1 MRIVSVICVLAL
13 AIITGCESSPL
24 TQQLITLKEENRQ
37 LQSSLA
43 QADEQNQQMKQQ
55 VQTLGTL
62 PPDIRIE
69 NLYNVQKINVTR
81 YTNLYDVDEDGRD
94 EKLVVYIQPI
104 DEEGDIVK
112 ASGAVDVELW
122 NLDKKNGDALL
133 RKWHVEPQE
142 LKESWFATLLTIN
155 YRLPFDVADIVTGD
169 EKALTV
175 KVTFTDYVSGK
186 VLQEQRTF
194 KPLHPK
200 AL

>member
-1 MRIVSVICVLAL
+1 VSVICGLAL
-13 AIITGCESSPL
+13 AVVAGCETAPL
-24 TQQLITLKEENRQ
+24 TEQVIALREENRN
-37 LQSSLA
+37 LQSRLE
-43 QADEQNQQMKQQ
+43 QADDQNQQLQQ
-55 VQTLGTL
+55 QLQVLGTL
-62 PPDIRIE
+62 PPDIRLE
-69 NLYNVQKINVTR
+69 NLYNVQKIKVTR
-81 YTNLYDVDEDGRD
+81 YTNLYDVDEDGHY

-112 ASGAVDVELW
+112 ASGTVDVQLW

-133 RKWHVEPQE
+133 NQWHVEPQE
-142 LKESWFATLLTIN
+142 LKKSWFATLLTIN
-155 YRLPFDVADIVTGD
+155 YRLAFDVADKVTGD

-175 KVTFTDYVSGK
+175 KVTFTDYLTGK